1 MLGAMAMIVTAVQGE
16 TAMLFSNRRS
26 REAGFTLIEL
36 MIVVLVVAILASI
49 AVPMYS
55 QHIRKAHR
63 ADAMQRIQQI
73 ALAQERFR
81 AENPGYTNA
90 WANLGGDPDTT
101 SPTGIGGWFDWA
113 DPTIAAGPP
122 ATWSISVTA
131 VGDQAKDKASG
142 TACTTL
148 TLDSA
153 GAKTPAAC
161 WQ

>member
-1 MLGAMAMIVTAVQGE
+1 MLGPMAMIVTAVQGE

-49 AVPMYS
+49 AVPMYT

-63 ADAMQRIQQI
+63 ADAMQRMQQI

-90 WANLGGDPDTT
+90 WASLGGDPDTT
-101 SPTGIGGWFDWA
+101 TPSGIGGWFDWA
-113 DPTIAAGPP
+113 DPTIVAGPP

-131 VGDQAKDKASG
+131 VGDQTKDTASG

-148 TLDSA
+148 TLDNT

>member
-1 MLGAMAMIVTAVQGE
+1 MIVTAVQGE

-81 AENPGYTNA
+81 AENPGYTDV
-90 WANLGGDPDTT
+90 WTDLGGNPDTVL
-101 SPTGIGGWFDWA
+101 PQGIGAWYNWA
-113 DPTIAAGPP
+113 VTRDNTVVP
-122 ATWSISVTA
+122 AVYTVTVTA
-131 VGDQAKDKASG
+131 QGDQTKDKASG